1 MFFTRSAQDKKHLQE
16 RIHNNEQEIARLRQ
30 QLESA
35 ESEQAALRQAAAD
48 AERDRFVCHEI
59 FGSMQAFGDS
69 FVALQTSQAQIAQNM
84 KEEKMHAIEASSVS
98 GANRVA
104 VVRIA
109 ENLSELADDTRRTSE
124 NVQNLSLRAG
134 QIGSIVKL
142 IKEIADQTNLLA
154 LNAAIEAARAGEQG
168 RGFAV
173 VADEVRKLAERTA
186 KATSEIATLVG
197 AIQSETEQTRTQIGE
212 WAHKSEEFS
221 QEVEQV
227 MHNMKHLLDLSNR
240 MEGTI
245 SAAALRSFVEVA
257 KIDHVLY
264 KFEVYKVLMGLSER
278 SVDSFASHTDC
289 RLGKWYYQGEGRD
302 CFAKLD
308 GYREMELPHR
318 EVHEQGRA
326 AVAAYRRGE
335 AQQALQWLVK
345 LEASSMQVLQALDR
359 IAAVGE
365 NDSSL
370 LCQSPG

>member
-48 AERDRFVCHEI
+48 AERDCFVCHEI

-84 KEEKMHAIEASSVS
+84 KEEKVHAIEASSVS

-359 IAAVGE
+359 IAAAGE

>member
-1 MFFTRSAQDKKHLQE
+1 
-16 RIHNNEQEIARLRQ
+16 
-30 QLESA
+30 
-35 ESEQAALRQAAAD
+35 
-48 AERDRFVCHEI
+48 
-59 FGSMQAFGDS
+59 
-69 FVALQTSQAQIAQNM
+69 
-84 KEEKMHAIEASSVS
+84 
-98 GANRVA
+98 
-104 VVRIA
+104 
-109 ENLSELADDTRRTSE
+109 
-124 NVQNLSLRAG
+124 
-134 QIGSIVKL
+134 
-142 IKEIADQTNLLA
+142 
-154 LNAAIEAARAGEQG
+154 
-168 RGFAV
+168 V

-278 SVDSFASHTDC
+278 SVDSFASHSDC
-289 RLGKWYYQGEGRD
+289 RLGKWYYHGEGRD
-302 CFAKLD
+302 CFSKLD
-308 GYREMELPHR
+308 GYREMEAPHR

-335 AQQALQWLVK
+335 APQALQWLVK

-359 IAAVGE
+359 VATAGE
-365 NDSSL
+365 TDSSL
-370 LCQSPG
+370 LCQSPS